1 MNFLKLTHSTFV
13 YIDKIT
19 SVKFK
24 VFSSDTTLDVK
35 FIVEIAQDNGLSL
48 DFVIPILTS
57 KQVKDRFGFDRLSY
71 CNEPGVRPGPY
82 FYSLDTEYDV
92 SIFINIAQRV
102 LTGEITLQKDQSLAE
117 YLIYIMENDEE
128 VIKAVNVMSELRNS
142 CLRLFTQ
149 EDIDMEARKSEM
161 YKRITDCSSP
171 EELEELN
178 KFLKEVGEET
188 IPDMETLAETQRHLI
203 GPRQELTAPAE
214 NWLRKN
220 KNSSDGKDEKE
231 EILFLNSKSSC
242 GMPTGL
248 QIFIIMVLIF
258 LAIYMVVK

>member
-1 MNFLKLTHSTFV
+1 MNLA
-13 YIDKIT
+13 YD
-19 SVKFK
+19 
-24 VFSSDTTLDVK
+24 
-35 FIVEIAQDNGLSL
+35 
-48 DFVIPILTS
+48 
-57 KQVKDRFGFDRLSY
+57 QVH
-71 CNEPGVRPGPY
+71 
-82 FYSLDTEYDV
+82 FYSLDAEYDV
-92 SIFINIAQRV
+92 SIFIDRAQRV
-102 LTGEITLQKDQSLAE
+102 LTGEINLQKDQSLAE

-149 EDIDMEARKSEM
+149 EDIDMKAREGEM

-188 IPDMETLAETQRHLI
+188 IPDMESLAETQRFYI

-220 KNSSDGKDEKE
+220 RNSSDEKE
-231 EILFLNSKSSC
+231 KDIAS
-242 GMPTGL
+242 
-248 QIFIIMVLIF
+248 
-258 LAIYMVVK
+258 

>member
-1 MNFLKLTHSTFV
+1 MNLLKLTHNTFV

-19 SVKFK
+19 NIKFK
-24 VFSSDTTLDVK
+24 VFSNDTTLDVN
-35 FIVEIAQDNGLSL
+35 FIVKIAQDNGLNL
-48 DFVIPILTS
+48 DFMIPILTS
-57 KQVKDRFGFDRLSY
+57 KQVKDRFGFDRISY
-71 CNEPGVRPGPY
+71 CGEPGVRPGPY
-82 FYSLDTEYDV
+82 FYSLDAEYDV
-92 SIFINIAQRV
+92 SIFIDRAQRV

-128 VIKAVNVMSELRNS
+128 VIKAVNVMSDLRNS
-142 CLRLFTQ
+142 RLRLVTQ
-149 EDIDMEARKSEM
+149 EDIDMEARNSEM

-188 IPDMETLAETQRHLI
+188 IPDMESLAETQRFYI
-203 GPRQELTAPAE
+203 GPSQELTVPAE

-220 KNSSDGKDEKE
+220 KNSSDEKE
-231 EILFLNSKSSC
+231 EISSLNNKSSC
-242 GMPTGL
+242 GIPTGL

-258 LAIYMVVK
+258 LAIYMVIK